1 MAKSK
6 TGHPAQDTVQIN
18 YEDKEGNKYSEVH
31 ADPEKNLE
39 VESVAEQKGELQPNL
54 EGTTP
59 DPHDPE
65 LTDWEQ
71 ERRDLTEKESRPSGD
86 KQAASAHNKQ
96 AARSED
102 K

>member
-6 TGHPAQDTVQIN
+6 TGHPAQDTVDIS
-18 YEDKEGNKYSEVH
+18 YEDREGNKYSEVH
-31 ADPEKNLE
+31 GDPEKNLE

-59 DPHDPE
+59 DPKDPE
-65 LTDWEQ
+65 LTDWEK
-71 ERRDLTEKESRPSGD
+71 ERRGLVEKATKPSGD
-86 KQAASAHNKQ
+86 KQATTTHNKQ
-96 AARSED
+96 AQRAED